1 MGMYRALACAFGA
14 LVACSF
20 TPSGDGSGGD
30 DDAAVGDDAAGDDAA
45 PGVDAVTPD
54 APATTDAA
62 PPDAGCVETCS
73 GDDAITCSGGTPMSE
88 RCDLGCSTTGG
99 VHCRV
104 MVPSNLPDAS
114 DLTGVT
120 AGLTF
125 APAQD
130 YYLLTD
136 TGEIVYD
143 VGGTRMTLRAAGGD
157 VAGTRFRVVSDTLA
171 VLAVDTFTL
180 PATARVYGFGNRAL
194 IVLARNAITV
204 GGEIDFSAGCFLGQ
218 TFTRACGGPG
228 AGDGGTSA
236 AVNGD
241 GCAGGTGGSDGGNE
255 TGGAGGGFATAGGNG
270 GGAPGK
276 TTPAAAAI
284 TGCPG
289 PALVPLLGGGGGGAG
304 APSGSSVGGG
314 GGGALQLTSLT
325 SVTLSA
331 VSASDRA
338 TFFMAGAGGKGT
350 FTTNRGG
357 GGGGAGG
364 AVLIEAPAVTVTSAL
379 FACGGGGGAGGRVTT
394 LSSTTDRDGGWGRR
408 DGMQAPG
415 GVGDNM
421 GGFGGAGGTPTAA
434 AQNGAGNVDGTGG
447 GGGGIG
453 RVRVNNLA
461 GAFTMPASARVTAS
475 YSSGQINLQ

>member
-20 TPSGDGSGGD
+20 TPSGDGGGGD
-30 DDAAVGDDAAGDDAA
+30 DDAAVGDDAAGDDAG

-143 VGGTRMTLRAAGGD
+143 VGGVRMTLRAAGGD
-157 VAGTRFRVVSDTLA
+157 VGGTRFRVVSDTLA
-171 VLAVDTFTL
+171 VLAVDTLTL
-180 PATARVYGFGNRAL
+180 PATARVYGFGNRGL
-194 IVLARNAITV
+194 IVLARGAITI

-236 AVNGD
+236 AVNGA
-241 GCAGGTGGSDGGNE
+241 GCAGSA
-255 TGGAGGGFATAGGNG
+255 GGARRHRGT
-270 GGAPGK
+270 
-276 TTPAAAAI
+276 
-284 TGCPG
+284 
-289 PALVPLLGGGGGGAG
+289 
-304 APSGSSVGGG
+304 SSTGG
-314 GGGALQLTSLT
+314 GGGALRDRGAATAAARAGS
-325 SVTLSA
+325 SA
-331 VSASDRA
+331 EVRRRSPGSPGRGARPAS
-338 TFFMAGAGGKGT
+338 
-350 FTTNRGG
+350 
-357 GGGGAGG
+357 GGGAARIG
-364 AVLIEAPAVTVTSAL
+364 AAAVCAGSPAWAAAAPRRARSSGLAHQRRAVRGERERPRHVLFWRRRRARGRSPPAAVAAAPSAPA
-379 FACGGGGGAGGRVTT
+379 CGAHQSAGGDRAHQRAVRV
-394 LSSTTDRDGGWGRR
+394 RR
-408 DGMQAPG
+408 RSAH
-415 GVGDNM
+415 V
-421 GGFGGAGGTPTAA
+421 AA
-434 AQNGAGNVDGTGG
+434 A
-447 GGGGIG
+447 
-453 RVRVNNLA
+453 
-461 GAFTMPASARVTAS
+461 
-475 YSSGQINLQ
+475 